1 MAAPQPDGYDTEITL
16 LLAEQSRM
24 SSRPPAYQPRQIE
37 EGVTICDGRVA
48 VRDAPQ
54 PTVMPDKIVPAPFKH
69 PNLELGAVYLARW
82 PEAYTQFGR
91 LINTVYPYTD
101 PSQSRLGQLALGST
115 SYSSGD
121 EFGSIHATVDNALGF
136 AQALVNEMSHQKL
149 RAIGISEEGAAR
161 LIENGQEEC
170 ESPVRRGRTWPM
182 TLVFHDQYSFMHV
195 TALDLHMLAAAER
208 EFERHCILMLLARNV
223 PRMQFGYAELA
234 ARIKLDADGRLF
246 LDSFMDW
253 SRTILQRG
261 WAELDANG
269 YGRE

>member
-1 MAAPQPDGYDTEITL
+1 MAAPQQDGYDTEITL
-16 LLAEQSRM
+16 LLAEQSGM
-24 SSRPPAYQPRQIE
+24 SLPPPAYEAHEIE
-37 EGVTICDGRVA
+37 ECATICDGRVA
-48 VRDAPQ
+48 VRAASQ
-54 PTVMPDKIVPAPFKH
+54 RAVMLDTIVPAPFNH
-69 PNLELGAVYLARW
+69 PNLEIGALYLARW
-82 PEAYTQFGR
+82 REAYTQFGR

-101 PSQSRLGQLALGST
+101 PSQSRLGHLALGST

-136 AQALVNEMSHQKL
+136 AQALVNEMAHQKL

-195 TALDLHMLAAAER
+195 TALDLRMLAVAER

-234 ARIKLDADGRLF
+234 AHIKMDADGQLF
-246 LDSFMDW
+246 LGSFMDW